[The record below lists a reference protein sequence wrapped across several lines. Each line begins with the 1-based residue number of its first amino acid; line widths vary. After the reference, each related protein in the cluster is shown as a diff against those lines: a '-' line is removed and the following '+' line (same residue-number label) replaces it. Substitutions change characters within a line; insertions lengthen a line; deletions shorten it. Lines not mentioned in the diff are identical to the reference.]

1 MPALGFLP
9 SAYLFGASGPPQ
21 DVIRTDLHRQRPLM
35 RPTRQKAER
44 VLALRTHEPFRERSE
59 GALLSNYKLTT
70 RCTKLRSA
78 VRITTM

>member
-1 MPALGFLP
+1 
-9 SAYLFGASGPPQ
+9 
-21 DVIRTDLHRQRPLM
+21 M

-59 GALLSNYKLTT
+59 GALPSYYKLTT